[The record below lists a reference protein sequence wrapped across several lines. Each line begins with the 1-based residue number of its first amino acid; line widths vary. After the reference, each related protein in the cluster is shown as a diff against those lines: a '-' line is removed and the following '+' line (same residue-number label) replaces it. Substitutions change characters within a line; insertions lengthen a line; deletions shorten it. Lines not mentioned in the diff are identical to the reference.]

1 MNVGVLGKLLLRQ
14 PQTHPLATN
23 GTSKSEA
30 GESSCLCHASVLV
43 PCKGGTARAAKF
55 DKKTLSSW
63 ANKGGR
69 PREVL
74 KGKSWMKEFD
84 ESSH

>member
-1 MNVGVLGKLLLRQ
+1 
-14 PQTHPLATN
+14 
-23 GTSKSEA
+23 
-30 GESSCLCHASVLV
+30 V